1 VNAPIARLAWRE
13 SRTTRRRLFLYM
25 GSIAFGVAALVAIDS
40 FAANVTESV
49 REQSRSLLGGDLSL
63 TSRGPLPPLAHAL
76 VDSLRASG
84 AREARVTSFAS
95 MAVDRR
101 TGLTRLV
108 QVRATTPDFPLYGT
122 VLTDPT
128 TAWSTLKSQET
139 TVVDPA
145 LLVALDAKLGDT
157 LALGYGRFVIAGTL
171 RTVPGDAAIAAAIG
185 PRVFIPE
192 ADLPLTQ
199 LLTFGSRAEYKT
211 VLGLT
216 RTAAVS
222 ALETHLRS
230 RLDTLHVRV
239 QSATDTNTGLTDAV
253 KRLRNFL
260 GVVALVS
267 LLLGGIGVASGVR
280 AFVRRKVETV
290 AILRC
295 LGATSRQILVI
306 YVGQAAAMGLVGAA
320 AGALFGVALQ
330 FGLPLAI
337 RDFLP
342 VDVDPHLVPGAI
354 GFGLAL
360 GLWVA
365 LWFALQPLLALGSI
379 SPLAAL
385 RREYSD
391 EKLREGRGLFPSLV
405 LAATVVALS
414 IARAPR
420 PRLGVGIAFGIGV
433 VLLALWA
440 GAVALSWLARRVTR
454 SGWPYVIRQ
463 GVANLYRPANQTR
476 AVVLSL
482 GFGAFLIATLYLVQS
497 NVLRELNV
505 ATDASR
511 GNVLFFDV
519 QSDQAPGLDSIV
531 GRTVVETAPL
541 VTMRI
546 ASVNGFS
553 TAELQRNRR
562 GAAWALRREYR
573 STYRDTLVS
582 SEHVVAGHW
591 FSHND
596 PPGDTGEVSLEA
608 DVARELGVKIGSFIT
623 WDVQGVPVPTRVTSL
638 RDVDWARFEPNFF
651 AVFPSGVLEKA
662 PHQVVVLANVPDPA
676 VLSRLQ
682 RSVVDRYPNV
692 SSVDLTLVRDTIGR
706 IVRKVTLAIRFLA
719 LFSLALAIP
728 VLFSSAST
736 SRRDRVREGVLLR
749 TLGASRGQIRAIM
762 LAEYAAL
769 GVVGALTGVVLSFAG
784 AWALLKF
791 AFESSF
797 APAFVP
803 ALLIAMACAA
813 LAVLIGLL
821 GSRDVFSETP
831 ISALRAE

>member
-1 VNAPIARLAWRE
+1 VSSPLARLAWRE

-49 REQSRSLLGGDLSL
+49 REQARSLLGGDLAL
-63 TSRGPLPPLAHAL
+63 TARGPLPPLAHEII
-76 VDSLRASG
+76 DSLRASG
-84 AREARVTSFAS
+84 TREARVTSFAS

-101 TGLTRLV
+101 TGRTRLV
-108 QVRATTPDFPLYGT
+108 QVRAITKSFPLYGA
-122 VLTDPT
+122 VLTDPS
-128 TAWSTLKSQET
+128 TAWATLQSQET

-145 LLVALDAKLGDT
+145 LLVALDGHVGDT
-157 LALGYGRFVIAGTL
+157 LALGYGHFVIAGTL
-171 RTVPGDAAIAAAIG
+171 QTVPGDAAIAAAIG
-185 PRVFIPE
+185 PRVFIPD
-192 ADLPLTQ
+192 AGLAMTQ

-211 VLGLT
+211 VLGVRSPGT
-216 RTAAVS
+216 TAA
-222 ALETHLRS
+222 ALERQLRN
-230 RLDTLHVRV
+230 RLDSLHVRV
-239 QSATDTNTGLTDAV
+239 QSATDSDTGLTDAV
-253 KRLRNFL
+253 ARLRNFL

-306 YVGQAAAMGLVGAA
+306 YVGQAAVMGLVGAA
-320 AGALFGVALQ
+320 AGAVFGVGLQ

-342 VDVDPHLVPGAI
+342 VDVTPHLVSGAI

-365 LWFALQPLLALGSI
+365 LWFALRPLLALGSI

-391 EKLREGRGLFPSLV
+391 EKLREGRAIIPALV
-405 LAATVVALS
+405 LAATVLALS
-414 IARAPR
+414 VARAPR
-420 PRLGVGIAFGIGV
+420 PRLGIGIAIGIGV

-440 GAVALSWLARRVTR
+440 GAVLLSWLARRITR

-482 GFGAFLIATLYLVQS
+482 GFGAFLIATLYLVHT

-505 ATDASR
+505 ATDSSR

-519 QSDQAPGLDSIV
+519 QADQAPGIEDMV
-531 GRTVVETAPL
+531 GRSIVETAPL

-546 ASVNGFS
+546 ASIDGVPV
-553 TAELQRNRR
+553 TTLQRSHR
-562 GAAWALRREYR
+562 GAGWALRREYR

-591 FSHND
+591 FGRD
-596 PPGDTGEVSLEA
+596 PPGDTAELSLEA
-608 DVARELGVKIGSFIT
+608 DVAHELGVTLGSRIT
-623 WDVQGVPVPTRVTSL
+623 WDVQGVSVATRLTSL

-651 AVFPSGVLEKA
+651 AVFPNGVLERA
-662 PHQVVVLANVPDPA
+662 PHQVVILANVPDPA
-676 VLSRLQ
+676 ALSRLQ
-682 RSVVDRYPNV
+682 RAVVDRYPNV

-706 IVRKVTLAIRFLA
+706 IVRKVTLAIRLMAIFC
-719 LFSLALAIP
+719 LALAIP

-736 SRRDRVREGVLLR
+736 SRRDRVREGVLLK
-749 TLGASRGQIRAIM
+749 TLGASRAQIRAIM

-769 GVVGALTGVVLSFAG
+769 GLVGALTGVLLSFAA
-784 AWALLKF
+784 AWALLKYG
-791 AFESSF
+791 FESSF
-797 APAFVP
+797 TPAILP
-803 ALLIAMACAA
+803 ALAIALICAA
-813 LAVLIGLL
+813 LAIVIGLL

-831 ISALRAE
+831 LGALRAE

>member
-1 VNAPIARLAWRE
+1 
-13 SRTTRRRLFLYM
+13 M

-40 FAANVTESV
+40 FAANVTQSV

-63 TSRGPLPPLAHAL
+63 ASRGPLPPVAHE
-76 VDSLRASG
+76 VIDSLRAKG

-108 QVRATTPDFPLYGT
+108 QVRAITSNFPLYGA
-122 VLTDPT
+122 VLTDPS
-128 TAWSTLKSQET
+128 TAWATLRSQEAA
-139 TVVDPA
+139 VVDPA
-145 LLVALDAKLGDT
+145 LLVALDGHIGDT
-157 LALGYGRFVIAGTL
+157 VALGYGHFVIAGTL

-192 ADLPLTQ
+192 ADLAVTQ

-211 VLGLT
+211 VLGVN
-216 RTAAVS
+216 AS
-222 ALETHLRS
+222 PALEARLKN
-230 RLDTLHVRV
+230 RLDTVHVRV
-239 QSATDTNTGLTDAV
+239 QSATDTDTGLTDAV

-295 LGATSRQILVI
+295 LGATTRQILLI
-306 YVGQAAAMGLVGAA
+306 YVGQAAAMGLIGAA
-320 AGALFGVALQ
+320 AGALLGVGLQ

-342 VDVDPHLVPGAI
+342 VDVDPHLVLGAI
-354 GFGLAL
+354 GFGLVL

-365 LWFALQPLLALGSI
+365 LWFALRPLLALGSI

-385 RREYSD
+385 RREYGD
-391 EKLREGRGLFPSLV
+391 EKPSEGRAIVPALV
-405 LAATVVALS
+405 LGATVLALS
-414 IARAPR
+414 VARAPS
-420 PRLGVGIAFGIGV
+420 PRLGVGIAAGIGV

-440 GAVALSWLARRVTR
+440 GAVALSWLARRITR

-482 GFGAFLIATLYLVQS
+482 GFGAFLIATLYLVQT

-505 ATDASR
+505 ATNASR

-519 QSDQAPGLDSIV
+519 QSDQAAGLDSMA
-531 GRTVVETAPL
+531 GRSVVETAPL

-546 ASVNGFS
+546 ASINGVS
-553 TAELQRNRR
+553 VGALQREKK
-562 GAAWALRREYR
+562 GAGWALRREYR
-573 STYRDTLVS
+573 STYRDTLVG
-582 SEHVVAGHW
+582 SEHVVAGRW
-591 FSHND
+591 FSKD
-596 PPGDTGEVSLEA
+596 PPGDTAELSLEA
-608 DVARELGVKIGSFIT
+608 DVARELGVNIGGRIT
-623 WDVQGVPVPTRVTSL
+623 WDVQGVPVPTRLTSL
-638 RDVDWARFEPNFF
+638 REVDWARFEPNFF
-651 AVFPSGVLEKA
+651 AVFPNGVLEHA
-662 PHQVVVLANVPDPA
+662 PHQVVVLANVPNPTA
-676 VLSRLQ
+676 LSRLQ
-682 RSVVDRYPNV
+682 RTVVDRYPNV
-692 SSVDLTLVRDTIGR
+692 STVDLTLVRDTIGR

-736 SRRDRVREGVLLR
+736 SRRDRVREGVLLK
-749 TLGASRGQIRAIM
+749 TLGASRAQIRAIM

-769 GVVGALTGVVLSFAG
+769 GLVGALTGVLLSFAG
-784 AWALLKF
+784 AWALLRF

-797 APAFVP
+797 TPAVIP
-803 ALLIAMACAA
+803 ALGIALLCAT
-813 LAVLIGLL
+813 LAMLIGVL
-821 GSRDVFSETP
+821 GGRDVFAETP

>member
-1 VNAPIARLAWRE
+1 
-13 SRTTRRRLFLYM
+13 M

-40 FAANVTESV
+40 FAANVTQSV

-63 TSRGPLPPLAHAL
+63 TARGPLPPLAHTII
-76 VDSLRASG
+76 DSLHAKG

-108 QVRATTPDFPLYGT
+108 QVRAVSQDFPLYGA
-122 VLTDPT
+122 VLTDPSRAWT
-128 TAWSTLKSQET
+128 TLRTQEAV
-139 TVVDPA
+139 VVDPA
-145 LLVALDAKLGDT
+145 LLVALDGRVGDT

-192 ADLPLTQ
+192 ADLAVTQ

-211 VLGLT
+211 VLGINL
-216 RTAAVS
+216 S
-222 ALETHLRS
+222 PALETRLKN

-239 QSATDTNTGLTDAV
+239 QSATDTDTGLTDAV

-295 LGATSRQILVI
+295 LGATSRQILLI
-306 YVGQAAAMGLVGAA
+306 YVGQAAAMGLIGAA
-320 AGALFGVALQ
+320 AGALLGVGLQ

-354 GFGLAL
+354 GFGLVL

-365 LWFALQPLLALGSI
+365 LWFALRPLLALGSI

-385 RREYSD
+385 RREYGD
-391 EKLREGRGLFPSLV
+391 EKLREGRAAIPAVV
-405 LAATVVALS
+405 LGATVLALS

-420 PRLGVGIAFGIGV
+420 PRLGVGIAAGIGV

-482 GFGAFLIATLYLVQS
+482 GFGAFLIATLYLVQT

-519 QSDQAPGLDSIV
+519 QSDQAPGLDSMA
-531 GRTVVETAPL
+531 GRAVVETAPL

-546 ASVNGFS
+546 ASINGVS
-553 TAELQRNRR
+553 VGELQRDKK

-582 SEHVVAGHW
+582 SEHVVAGRW
-591 FSHND
+591 FRKD
-596 PPGDTGEVSLEA
+596 PPGDTAELSLEA
-608 DVARELGVKIGSFIT
+608 DVARELGVKIGSRIT
-623 WDVQGVPVPTRVTSL
+623 WDVQGVPVPTRLTSL

-651 AVFPSGVLEKA
+651 AVFPNGVLEHA
-662 PHQVVVLANVPDPA
+662 PHQVVVLANVSDPA
-676 VLSRLQ
+676 ALSGLQ
-682 RSVVDRYPNV
+682 RAVVGRYPNV

-728 VLFSSAST
+728 VLFSSVST
-736 SRRDRVREGVLLR
+736 SRRDRVREGVLLK
-749 TLGASRGQIRAIM
+749 TLGASRAQIRAIM

-769 GVVGALTGVVLSFAG
+769 GLVGALTGVLLSFAG
-784 AWALLKF
+784 AWALLRF

-797 APAFVP
+797 TPAVIP
-803 ALLIAMACAA
+803 ALGIALICAT
-813 LAVLIGLL
+813 LAILIGLL
-821 GSRDVFSETP
+821 GGRDVFAETP

>member
-1 VNAPIARLAWRE
+1 MSLVRIAWRE

-40 FAANVTESV
+40 FAANVTQSV

-63 TSRGPLPPLAHAL
+63 TSRGPLPPAAHAII
-76 VDSLRASG
+76 DSLRDKG

-101 TGLTRLV
+101 TGQTRLV
-108 QVRATTPDFPLYGT
+108 QVRAITSNFPLYGA
-122 VLTDPT
+122 VLTDPSS
-128 TAWSTLKSQET
+128 AWATLRSQESA
-139 TVVDPA
+139 VVDPA
-145 LLVALDAKLGDT
+145 LLVALDGHVGDT

-192 ADLPLTQ
+192 ADLALTQ

-211 VLGLT
+211 VLGI
-216 RTAAVS
+216 TASPAF
-222 ALETHLRS
+222 ETKLRG
-230 RLDTLHVRV
+230 RLDTLHVRI
-239 QSATDTNTGLTDAV
+239 QAATDTDTGLTDAV

-295 LGATSRQILVI
+295 LGATSRQILLI

-320 AGALFGVALQ
+320 AGALLGVGLQ

-365 LWFALQPLLALGSI
+365 LWFALRPLLALGSI

-385 RREYSD
+385 RREFGD
-391 EKLREGRGLFPSLV
+391 EKLREGRAIIPALILAGTV
-405 LAATVVALS
+405 LALS
-414 IARAPR
+414 VARAPR
-420 PRLGVGIAFGIGV
+420 PRLGVGIAIGIGV

-440 GAVALSWLARRVTR
+440 GAVALSWVARRVTR

-519 QSDQAPGLDSIV
+519 QSDQAPGLDSLV
-531 GRTVVETAPL
+531 GRRVVETAPL

-546 ASVNGFS
+546 ASINGVS
-553 TAELQRNRR
+553 VGELQHEKR
-562 GAAWALRREYR
+562 GAAWTLRREYR
-573 STYRDTLVS
+573 STYRDTLVA
-582 SEHVVAGHW
+582 SEHIVAGRW
-591 FSHND
+591 FAKD
-596 PPGDTGEVSLEA
+596 PPGDTAEVSLEA
-608 DVARELGVKIGSFIT
+608 DVAREMGVKIGSRIT
-623 WDVQGVPVPTRVTSL
+623 WDVQGVPIPTRLTSL
-638 RDVDWARFEPNFF
+638 REVDWARFEPNFF
-651 AVFPSGVLEKA
+651 AVFPNGVLERA
-662 PHQVVVLANVPDPA
+662 PHQVVVLANVPSA
-676 VLSRLQ
+676 NALSELQ
-682 RSVVDRYPNV
+682 RAVVDRYPNV

-706 IVRKVTLAIRFLA
+706 IVTKVTLAIRFLA
-719 LFSLALAIP
+719 LFALALAIP

-736 SRRDRVREGVLLR
+736 SRRDRVREGVLLK
-749 TLGASRGQIRAIM
+749 TLGASRAQIRAIM

-769 GVVGALTGVVLSFAG
+769 GLVGALTGVLLSFAG

-797 APAFVP
+797 TPAVIP
-803 ALLIAMACAA
+803 AIGIALICAF
-813 LAVLIGLL
+813 LAIAIGLL
-821 GSRDVFSETP
+821 SGRDVFAETP

>member
-1 VNAPIARLAWRE
+1 MNGGIARLAWRE

-63 TSRGPLPPLAHAL
+63 TARGPLPPLAHTL
-76 VDSLRASG
+76 VDSLRAKG

-108 QVRATTPDFPLYGT
+108 QVRAVTPTFPLYGA
-122 VLTDPT
+122 VLTDPS
-128 TAWSTLKSQET
+128 TAWSTLQSQET
-139 TVVDPA
+139 AVVDPA
-145 LLVALDAKLGDT
+145 LLVALGAKLGDT
-157 LALGYGRFVIAGTL
+157 LALGYGHFIIAGTL

-192 ADLPLTQ
+192 VDLPLTQ

-211 VLGLT
+211 VLGLAHAT
-216 RTAAVS
+216 S
-222 ALETHLRS
+222 APVLESLLRN

-239 QSATDTNTGLTDAV
+239 QSATDSDTGLTDAV

-295 LGATSRQILVI
+295 LGATSRQILWI
-306 YVGQAAAMGLVGAA
+306 YVGQAAIMGLVGAA
-320 AGALFGVALQ
+320 AGAFLGVGLQ

-342 VDVDPHLVPGAI
+342 VDVDPHFVPGTI
-354 GFGLAL
+354 GFGLVL

-365 LWFALQPLLALGSI
+365 LWFALRPLLALGSI

-385 RREYSD
+385 RREYDD
-391 EKLREGRGLFPSLV
+391 EKLREGGALLPSFV
-405 LAATVVALS
+405 LALTVVVLS
-414 IARAPR
+414 VERAPR

-440 GAVALSWLARRVTR
+440 GAVALSWLARRITR

-482 GFGAFLIATLYLVQS
+482 GFGAFLIATLYLVQT

-519 QSDQAPGLDSIV
+519 QSDQAPGLDSMV
-531 GRTVVETAPL
+531 GRRIVETAPL

-546 ASVNGFS
+546 ASINGV
-553 TAELQRNRR
+553 AAGELQRSRR
-562 GAAWALRREYR
+562 GAGWALRREYR
-573 STYRDTLVS
+573 STYRDTLVA

-591 FSHND
+591 FGRD
-596 PPGDTGEVSLEA
+596 PPGDTAQLSLEA
-608 DVARELGVKIGSFIT
+608 DVAKELGVKVGSLIT
-623 WDVQGVPVPTRVTSL
+623 WDVQGVPVPTRLTSL

-651 AVFPSGVLEKA
+651 AVFPSGVLERA
-662 PHQVVVLANVPDPA
+662 PQQVVVLANVPDA
-676 VLSRLQ
+676 ATLSQLQ
-682 RSVVDRYPNV
+682 RNVVDRYPNV

-719 LFSLALAIP
+719 LFALALAIP

-736 SRRDRVREGVLLR
+736 SRRDRVREGVLLK
-749 TLGASRGQIRAIM
+749 TLGASRAQIRAIM

-769 GVVGALTGVVLSFAG
+769 GIVGALTGVLLSFFA
-784 AWALLKF
+784 AWALLHF

-797 APAFVP
+797 APAFIP
-803 ALLIAMACAA
+803 ALLIAIICAA
-813 LAVLIGLL
+813 LAIIIGLL
-821 GSRDVFSETP
+821 GGRDVFSETP

>member
-1 VNAPIARLAWRE
+1 MSLARIAWRE

-40 FAANVTESV
+40 FAANVTQSV

-63 TSRGPLPPLAHAL
+63 TSRGPLPPLAHTII
-76 VDSLRASG
+76 DSLRTKG

-101 TGLTRLV
+101 TGQTRLV
-108 QVRATTPDFPLYGT
+108 QVRAITQNFPLYGA
-122 VLTDPT
+122 VQTDPVDAWHALKT
-128 TAWSTLKSQET
+128 TEAA
-139 TVVDPA
+139 VVDPA
-145 LLVALDAKLGDT
+145 LLVALDGHVGDT

-192 ADLPLTQ
+192 ADLAITQ

-211 VLGLT
+211 VLGINAT
-216 RTAAVS
+216 PAF
-222 ALETHLRS
+222 ETKLRG

-239 QSATDTNTGLTDAV
+239 QAATDTDTGLTDAV

-295 LGATSRQILVI
+295 LGATSRQILLI
-306 YVGQAAAMGLVGAA
+306 YVGQAAAMGLIGAA
-320 AGALFGVALQ
+320 AGALLGVGLQ

-337 RDFLP
+337 KDFLP
-342 VDVDPHLVPGAI
+342 VDVDPHVVLGAI

-365 LWFALQPLLALGSI
+365 LWFALRPLLALGSI

-385 RREYSD
+385 RREYGD
-391 EKLREGRGLFPSLV
+391 EKLREGRAIIPALV

-414 IARAPR
+414 VVRAPR
-420 PRLGVGIAFGIGV
+420 PSLGVGIAIGIGV

-440 GAVALSWLARRVTR
+440 GAVALSWLARRITR

-511 GNVLFFDV
+511 GNVIFFDV
-519 QSDQAPGLDSIV
+519 QSDQATGLDSMV
-531 GRTVVETAPL
+531 GRGVVETAPL

-546 ASVNGFS
+546 ASINGVPVS
-553 TAELQRNRR
+553 DLQRAKR
-562 GAAWALRREYR
+562 GASWALRREYR
-573 STYRDTLVS
+573 STYRDTMVA
-582 SEHVVAGHW
+582 SEHVVAGRW
-591 FSHND
+591 FAHD
-596 PPGDTGEVSLEA
+596 PPGDTAELSLEA
-608 DVARELGVKIGSFIT
+608 DVAHELGVTVGSRIT
-623 WDVQGVPVPTRVTSL
+623 WDVQGVSVPTRLTSL

-651 AVFPSGVLEKA
+651 AVFPNGVLESA
-662 PHQVVVLANVPDPA
+662 PHQVVVLANVPNA
-676 VLSRLQ
+676 TVLSRLQ

-692 SSVDLTLVRDTIGR
+692 STVDLTLVRDTIGR
-706 IVRKVTLAIRFLA
+706 IVTKVTLAIRFLA

-736 SRRDRVREGVLLR
+736 SRRDRVREGVLLK
-749 TLGASRGQIRAIM
+749 TLGASRAQIRSIM

-769 GVVGALTGVVLSFAG
+769 GLVGALTGVLLSFAG

-791 AFESSF
+791 AFETSF
-797 APAFVP
+797 TPAVLP
-803 ALLIAMACAA
+803 ALGIALVCAL
-813 LAVLIGLL
+813 LAVVIGLL
-821 GSRDVFSETP
+821 GGRDVFAETP

>member
-1 VNAPIARLAWRE
+1 MSLARIAWRE

-40 FAANVTESV
+40 FAANVTQSV
-49 REQSRSLLGGDLSL
+49 REQSRSLIGGDLSL
-63 TSRGPLPPLAHAL
+63 TSRGPLPPVARAL
-76 VDSLRASG
+76 VDSLRAKG
-84 AREARVTSFAS
+84 AHEAHVTSFAS

-108 QVRATTPDFPLYGT
+108 QVRAITPNFPLYGA
-122 VLTDPT
+122 VLTDPVS
-128 TAWSTLKSQET
+128 AWKTLETQEAV
-139 TVVDPA
+139 VVDPA
-145 LLVALDAKLGDT
+145 LLVAIDGHVGDT

-171 RTVPGDAAIAAAIG
+171 QTVPGDAAIAAAIG

-192 ADLPLTQ
+192 AGLAVTQ

-211 VLGLT
+211 VLGVNAT
-216 RTAAVS
+216 P
-222 ALETHLRS
+222 ALETRLRN

-239 QSATDTNTGLTDAV
+239 QSATDTDTGLTDAV

-280 AFVRRKVETV
+280 AFVRRKIDTV
-290 AILRC
+290 AVLRC
-295 LGATSRQILVI
+295 LGATTRQILLI
-306 YVGQAAAMGLVGAA
+306 YVGQAAAMGLIGAA
-320 AGALFGVALQ
+320 AGALLGVGLQ

-342 VDVDPHLVPGAI
+342 VDVDPHFVPGAI
-354 GFGLAL
+354 GFGLLL

-365 LWFALQPLLALGSI
+365 LWFALRPLLALGSI

-385 RREYSD
+385 RREYGD
-391 EKLREGRGLFPSLV
+391 EKLREGRAIIPALV
-405 LAATVVALS
+405 LGATVLALS
-414 IARAPR
+414 VARAPR
-420 PRLGVGIAFGIGV
+420 PRLGVGIAIGIGV

-440 GAVALSWLARRVTR
+440 GAVALSWLAHRITR

-482 GFGAFLIATLYLVQS
+482 GFGAFLIATLYLVQT

-519 QSDQAPGLDSIV
+519 QSDQALGLDSIV
-531 GRTVVETAPL
+531 GRGIVETAPL

-546 ASVNGFS
+546 ASINGVS
-553 TAELQRNRR
+553 VGELQHAKK

-573 STYRDTLVS
+573 STYRDTLVG
-582 SEHVVAGHW
+582 SEHVVAGRW
-591 FSHND
+591 FGKD
-596 PPGDTGEVSLEA
+596 PPGDTAELSLEA
-608 DVARELGVKIGSFIT
+608 DVAKELGVGIGSRII
-623 WDVQGVPVPTRVTSL
+623 WDVQGVPVPTRLTSL

-651 AVFPSGVLEKA
+651 AVFPNGVLEHA
-662 PHQVVVLANVPDPA
+662 PHQVVVLANVPDA
-676 VLSRLQ
+676 AALSRLQ
-682 RSVVDRYPNV
+682 RVVVDRYPNV
-692 SSVDLTLVRDTIGR
+692 STVDLTLVRDTIGR
-706 IVRKVTLAIRFLA
+706 IVRKVTFAIRFLA

-728 VLFSSAST
+728 VLFSSVST
-736 SRRDRVREGVLLR
+736 SRRDRVREGVLLK
-749 TLGASRGQIRAIM
+749 TLGASRAQIQAIM

-769 GVVGALTGVVLSFAG
+769 GLVGALTGVLLSFAG
-784 AWALLKF
+784 AWALLRF
-791 AFESSF
+791 AFESPF
-797 APAFVP
+797 TPAVIP
-803 ALLIAMACAA
+803 ALGIALVCAA
-813 LAVLIGLL
+813 LAIVIGLL
-821 GSRDVFSETP
+821 GGRDVFAETP
-831 ISALRAE
+831 ITALRAE

>member
-1 VNAPIARLAWRE
+1 
-13 SRTTRRRLFLYM
+13 M

-40 FAANVTESV
+40 FAANVTQSV

-63 TSRGPLPPLAHAL
+63 TSRGPLPPAAHAL
-76 VDSLRASG
+76 VDSLRSEG
-84 AREARVTSFAS
+84 AHEARVTSFAS

-101 TGLTRLV
+101 TGQTRLV
-108 QVRATTPDFPLYGT
+108 QVRAITPNFPLYGA
-122 VLTDPT
+122 VLTDPSS
-128 TAWSTLKSQET
+128 AWVTLRARESA
-139 TVVDPA
+139 VVDPA
-145 LLVALDAKLGDT
+145 LLVALDGHVGDT

-192 ADLPLTQ
+192 ADLALTQ

-211 VLGLT
+211 VLGIN
-216 RTAAVS
+216 AS
-222 ALETHLRS
+222 PSLEARLRN
-230 RLDTLHVRV
+230 RLDTMHVRV
-239 QSATDTNTGLTDAV
+239 QAATDTDTGLTDAI

-290 AILRC
+290 AVLRC
-295 LGATSRQILVI
+295 LGATSRQILLI

-320 AGALFGVALQ
+320 AGALLGVGLQ

-342 VDVDPHLVPGAI
+342 IDVDPHLVPGAI

-365 LWFALQPLLALGSI
+365 LWFALRPLLALGAI

-385 RREYSD
+385 RREFGA
-391 EKLREGRGLFPSLV
+391 EKLREGRAIIPALILAGTVLGLSV
-405 LAATVVALS
+405 
-414 IARAPR
+414 ARAPR
-420 PRLGVGIAFGIGV
+420 PRLGVGIAAGIGV

-440 GAVALSWLARRVTR
+440 GAVALSWIARRVTR

-519 QSDQAPGLDSIV
+519 QSDQAMGLDSLV
-531 GRTVVETAPL
+531 GRGIVETAPL
-541 VTMRI
+541 VTMRV
-546 ASVNGFS
+546 ASINGVPVS
-553 TAELQRNRR
+553 ELQHEKR
-562 GAAWALRREYR
+562 GAAWTLRREYR
-573 STYRDTLVS
+573 STYRDTLVA
-582 SEHVVAGHW
+582 SERIVAGHW
-591 FSHND
+591 FSKD
-596 PPGDTGEVSLEA
+596 PPGDTAELSLEA
-608 DVARELGVKIGSFIT
+608 DVAREMGVKIGSRIT
-623 WDVQGVPVPTRVTSL
+623 WDVQGVPIPTRLTSL
-638 RDVDWARFEPNFF
+638 REVDWARFEPNFF
-651 AVFPSGVLEKA
+651 AVFPNGVLERA
-662 PHQVVVLANVPDPA
+662 PHQVVVLANVPNA
-676 VLSRLQ
+676 AALSRLQ
-682 RSVVDRYPNV
+682 RAVVDRYPNI

-706 IVRKVTLAIRFLA
+706 IVQKVALAIRFLA
-719 LFSLALAIP
+719 LFSLALALP

-736 SRRDRVREGVLLR
+736 SRRDRVREGVLLK
-749 TLGASRGQIRAIM
+749 TLGASRAQIRAIM

-769 GVVGALTGVVLSFAG
+769 GLVGALTGVVLSFAG

-797 APAFVP
+797 TPAIIP
-803 ALLIAMACAA
+803 ALGIALLCAL
-813 LAVLIGLL
+813 LAIVIGLL
-821 GSRDVFSETP
+821 GSRDVFAETP

>member
-1 VNAPIARLAWRE
+1 M
-13 SRTTRRRLFLYM
+13 FLYM
-25 GSIAFGVAALVAIDS
+25 WSIAFGVAALVAIDS

-49 REQSRSLLGGDLSL
+49 REQSRSLLGGDLAL
-63 TSRGPLPPLAHAL
+63 TARGPLPALAHTL
-76 VDSLRASG
+76 VDSLSRSG

-108 QVRATTPDFPLYGT
+108 QVRAVTATFPLYGA
-122 VLTDPT
+122 VLTDPS
-128 TAWSTLKSQET
+128 TAWSTLRSHET
-139 TVVDPA
+139 AVVDPA
-145 LLVALDAKLGDT
+145 LFVALNARVGDT
-157 LALGYGRFVIAGTL
+157 LALGYGRFIIAGTL

-192 ADLPLTQ
+192 VALPLTQ

-211 VLGLT
+211 VLGFAHAT
-216 RTAAVS
+216 SAS
-222 ALETHLRS
+222 ALEPLLRN

-239 QSATDTNTGLTDAV
+239 QSATDSNTGLTDAV
-253 KRLRNFL
+253 NHLRNFL

-295 LGATSRQILVI
+295 LGATSRQILWI
-306 YVGQAAAMGLVGAA
+306 YVGQAAIMGLVGAA
-320 AGALFGVALQ
+320 AGALLGVGLQ

-342 VDVDPHLVPGAI
+342 VDVDPHFVPGAI
-354 GFGLAL
+354 GFGLLL

-365 LWFALQPLLALGSI
+365 LWFALSPLLALGSI

-385 RREYSD
+385 RREYDD
-391 EKLREGRGLFPSLV
+391 EKLREGRAVFPSLV
-405 LAATVVALS
+405 LAATVVVLS
-414 IARAPR
+414 VERAPR
-420 PRLGVGIAFGIGV
+420 PRLGVGIAFGIGA

-440 GAVALSWLARRVTR
+440 GAVALSWLARRITR

-497 NVLRELNV
+497 NVLHELNL

-531 GRTVVETAPL
+531 GRRIVETAPL

-546 ASVNGFS
+546 ASINGV
-553 TAELQRNRR
+553 TASELQKSHR
-562 GAAWALRREYR
+562 GAGWALRREYR
-573 STYRDTLVS
+573 STYRDTLVG

-591 FSHND
+591 FHRD
-596 PPGDTGEVSLEA
+596 PPGDTAELSLEA
-608 DVARELGVKIGSFIT
+608 DVAKELGVKLGSLIT
-623 WDVQGVPVPTRVTSL
+623 WDVQGVPVPTRLTSL

-651 AVFPSGVLEKA
+651 AVFPTGVLEHA
-662 PHQVVVLANVPDPA
+662 PQQVVVLANVPNP
-676 VLSRLQ
+676 VTLSELQ
-682 RSVVDRYPNV
+682 RTVVDRYPNV

-719 LFSLALAIP
+719 LFALALAIP

-736 SRRDRVREGVLLR
+736 SRRDRVREGVLLK
-749 TLGASRGQIRAIM
+749 TLGASRAQVRAIM
-762 LAEYAAL
+762 VAEYAAL
-769 GVVGALTGVVLSFAG
+769 GIVGALTGVVLSFAG
-784 AWALLKF
+784 AWALLRY
-791 AFESSF
+791 AFESPF

-803 ALLIAMACAA
+803 AFLIAIACAA

-831 ISALRAE
+831 ISALRVE

>member
-1 VNAPIARLAWRE
+1 MSLARIAWRE

-40 FAANVTESV
+40 FAANVTQSV
-49 REQSRSLLGGDLSL
+49 REQSRSLIGGDLSL
-63 TSRGPLPPLAHAL
+63 TSRGPLPPLAHTI
-76 VDSLRASG
+76 VDSLRTKG

-108 QVRATTPDFPLYGT
+108 QVRAVTSNFPLYG
-122 VLTDPT
+122 VVQTDPDS
-128 TAWSTLKSQET
+128 AWPTLRSQEAV
-139 TVVDPA
+139 VVDPA
-145 LLVALDAKLGDT
+145 LLVAIDGHIGDT
-157 LALGYGRFVIAGTL
+157 LALGYGRFIITGTL

-192 ADLPLTQ
+192 AGLAVTQ

-211 VLGLT
+211 VLGVNAT
-216 RTAAVS
+216 P
-222 ALETHLRS
+222 ALETRLRN

-239 QSATDTNTGLTDAV
+239 QSATDTDTGLTDAV

-280 AFVRRKVETV
+280 AFVRRKIDTV
-290 AILRC
+290 AVLRC
-295 LGATSRQILVI
+295 LGATTRQILLI
-306 YVGQAAAMGLVGAA
+306 YVGQAAAMGLIGAA
-320 AGALFGVALQ
+320 AGALLGVGLQ

-342 VDVDPHLVPGAI
+342 VDVDPHVVPGAI
-354 GFGLAL
+354 GFGLLL

-365 LWFALQPLLALGSI
+365 LWFALRPLLALGSI

-385 RREYSD
+385 RREYGD
-391 EKLREGRGLFPSLV
+391 ENVREGRATVPALV
-405 LAATVVALS
+405 LGATVLALS
-414 IARAPR
+414 VARAPR
-420 PRLGVGIAFGIGV
+420 PRLGVGIAIGIGV

-440 GAVALSWLARRVTR
+440 GAVALSWLARRITR

-482 GFGAFLIATLYLVQS
+482 GFGAFLIATLYLVQT

-511 GNVLFFDV
+511 GNALFFDV
-519 QSDQAPGLDSIV
+519 QSDQAAGLDSLV
-531 GRTVVETAPL
+531 GRSVVETAPL

-546 ASVNGFS
+546 ASINGAS
-553 TAELQRNRR
+553 VGELQRAKK

-582 SEHVVAGHW
+582 SEHVVAGRW
-591 FSHND
+591 FGKD
-596 PPGDTGEVSLEA
+596 PPGDTAELSLEA
-608 DVARELGVKIGSFIT
+608 DVAKELGVGIGSRII
-623 WDVQGVPVPTRVTSL
+623 WDVQGVPVPTRLTSL

-651 AVFPSGVLEKA
+651 AVFPNGVLEHA
-662 PHQVVVLANVPDPA
+662 PHQVVVLANVPDA
-676 VLSRLQ
+676 GALSRLQ
-682 RSVVDRYPNV
+682 RAVVDRYPNV
-692 SSVDLTLVRDTIGR
+692 STVDLTLVRDTIGR
-706 IVRKVTLAIRFLA
+706 IVRKVTFAIRFLA

-728 VLFSSAST
+728 VLFSSVST
-736 SRRDRVREGVLLR
+736 SRRDRVREGVLLK
-749 TLGASRGQIRAIM
+749 TLGASRAQIQAIM

-769 GVVGALTGVVLSFAG
+769 GLVGALTGVLLSFAG
-784 AWALLKF
+784 AWALLRF

-797 APAFVP
+797 TPAVIP
-803 ALLIAMACAA
+803 ALGIALVCAA
-813 LAVLIGLL
+813 LAILIGVL
-821 GSRDVFSETP
+821 GGRDVFAETP
-831 ISALRAE
+831 ITALRAE